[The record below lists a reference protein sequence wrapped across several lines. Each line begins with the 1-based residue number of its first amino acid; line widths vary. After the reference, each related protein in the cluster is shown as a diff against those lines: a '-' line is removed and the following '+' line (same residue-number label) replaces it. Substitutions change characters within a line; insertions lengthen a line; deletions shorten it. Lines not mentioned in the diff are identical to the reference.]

1 VRFLGRIVGGV
12 GALVVLLL
20 VAGCGGSSSK
30 GAGVTINWWAYDEPS
45 GSFVKAAQQCTKQ
58 SGGRYHIK
66 INLLAKDADTQRQQ
80 LVRRL
85 AAKDTSIDLMSMD
98 VVWTAEFAKAGWIL
112 AWPQPF
118 ASQVRHGTL
127 TGPLRTAEYQGK
139 LYAAPA
145 NSNTQLLWYRKDLVP
160 HPPDTWDG
168 LINKASSMPKAGR
181 IEIQGASYEGLTVW
195 FNALVASAGGKI
207 LNAKGQPALGAPA
220 ARAAGIMKKL
230 ASSKAADPSISVQKE
245 DQNRLAFESG
255 SAAFE
260 VNYPFIY
267 PSARDSTDPAVK
279 KIFKNLAWAPYPK
292 VDHVHPLRAPI
303 GGFNWG
309 VSASTKHPRQAFQA
323 ASCLRDDASQR
334 LYANLG
340 GLPPT
345 LGKIYDDPKF
355 VKTYPFA
362 KLIRSQLESGGPRP
376 SSFAYAD
383 ISLAIDNAL
392 TPLTGID
399 TKTIVKKMT
408 SAINDALDSRALL

>member
-12 GALVVLLL
+12 GALVLVLLA
-20 VAGCGGSSSK
+20 AGCGGTSSK

-45 GSFVKAAQQCTKQ
+45 GSFVKAAQKCSAE

-66 INLLAKDADTQRQQ
+66 INLLATDADTQRQQ

-85 AAKDTSIDLMSMD
+85 AAKDPSIDLMSMD
-98 VVWTAEFAKAGWIL
+98 VVWTAEFAKAGWIK
-112 AWPQPF
+112 AWPEPF
-118 ASQVRHGTL
+118 ASRVKRGTL
-127 TGPLRTAEYQGK
+127 AGPLRTAEYQGK

-168 LINKASSMPKAGR
+168 LISKAISLPKAGR

-195 FNALVASAGGKI
+195 FNALVASAGGRI
-207 LNAKGQPALGAPA
+207 LNAQGQAALGPSA
-220 ARAAGIMKKL
+220 ARAAGIIKRL
-230 ASSKAADPSISVQKE
+230 ATSKAADPSLSVQKE
-245 DQNRLAFESG
+245 DQNRIAFESG

-279 KIFKNLAWAPYPK
+279 KIFKNLAWAPYPR
-292 VDHVHPLRAPI
+292 VDHRHPLRAPI

-309 VSASTKHPRQAFQA
+309 VSASTKHPTQAFEA

-345 LGKIYDDPKF
+345 LSAIYDDPKF

-362 KLIRSQLESGGPRP
+362 RLIRAQLRTGGPRP
-376 SSFAYAD
+376 SSPAYAD
-383 ISLAIDNAL
+383 ISLSIDNAL

-399 TKTIVKKMT
+399 TKTIVAKLT
-408 SAINDALDSRALL
+408 SAIHDALDSRALL